1 VKQKSSTKKG
11 IIAAVVTT
19 VLGLSVSLAVLFLSP
34 KQFKLSPEY
43 YGSSEQIELTNA
55 EYDQLVE
62 AKKSFV
68 VFIDLGNCVTANEI
82 SGYIQQIADEHQ
94 VQFYHIMADDAKEGS
109 LHESVKFYP
118 SVALVKEGKIAEFIH
133 ADEEEYSSMYHSQTD
148 LNNWFNQYIIW
159 E

>member
-1 VKQKSSTKKG
+1 MKLKSSTKKG
-11 IIAAVVTT
+11 IIAAVVIA

-68 VFIDLGNCVTANEI
+68 VFIDLGKRLICLPIVIQIDARIDCHRNDFPGLWILDENGTADRVVFHDGI
-82 SGYIQQIADEHQ
+82 LD
-94 VQFYHIMADDAKEGS
+94 F
-109 LHESVKFYP
+109 F
-118 SVALVKEGKIAEFIH
+118 F
-133 ADEEEYSSMYHSQTD
+133 TD
-148 LNNWFNQYIIW
+148 LLDLAIDRQHDRSFVRHPSQLRGLFDTLHHG